1 MIIVCFISFL
11 MIFQLEACYFNPVEL
26 GPYHL
31 LLDVFSEGDQPV
43 LHKLLEN
50 GQKERKRKANQ
61 QDVPVAKRPKFNGS
75 PSNDIPINRIEQRCG
90 KEYLESE
97 KLAIERLLAVN
108 DFRNMVNRILHIA
121 INYIMKDGRPM
132 QSKKP
137 STQLI
142 KTAATLII
150 VPSFQNLPSHV
161 KTTISDYDDKELK
174 SLIASVV
181 TSK

>member
-1 MIIVCFISFL
+1 
-11 MIFQLEACYFNPVEL
+11 
-26 GPYHL
+26 
-31 LLDVFSEGDQPV
+31 
-43 LHKLLEN
+43 
-50 GQKERKRKANQ
+50 
-61 QDVPVAKRPKFNGS
+61 
-75 PSNDIPINRIEQRCG
+75 
-90 KEYLESE
+90 
-97 KLAIERLLAVN
+97 
-108 DFRNMVNRILHIA
+108 
-121 INYIMKDGRPM
+121 M

-161 KTTISDYDDKELK
+161 KTTISDYDDKELE

>member
-1 MIIVCFISFL
+1 
-11 MIFQLEACYFNPVEL
+11 
-26 GPYHL
+26 
-31 LLDVFSEGDQPV
+31 
-43 LHKLLEN
+43 
-50 GQKERKRKANQ
+50 
-61 QDVPVAKRPKFNGS
+61 
-75 PSNDIPINRIEQRCG
+75 
-90 KEYLESE
+90 
-97 KLAIERLLAVN
+97 
-108 DFRNMVNRILHIA
+108 
-121 INYIMKDGRPM
+121 MKDGRPM

-161 KTTISDYDDKELK
+161 KTTISDYDDKELE